1 MRLRN
6 WCETVALG
14 SQEEEEEGEEEE
26 EEEKGVPSRPLGIW
40 GWVALSLVSPD
51 CSCSV

>member
-1 MRLRN
+1 MRLRK
-6 WCETVALG
+6 CETVALG
-14 SQEEEEEGEEEE
+14 SQEEEEEGEEE

>member
-1 MRLRN
+1 MRQWLWGLRRRRKR
-6 WCETVALG
+6 
-14 SQEEEEEGEEEE
+14 EEEE